1 VSPLR
6 NALLVAL
13 LMAAQAHAQTD
24 EEWLTIHGFPED
36 KAGDVVQIN
45 PTQIPWQN
53 QFTMEVRVSRSTP
66 RSSYR
71 KHPYRSF
78 KGVAVIDCSTQK
90 GWYLSLNYYGE
101 PAWQGPV
108 TGREEYK
115 ENEAP
120 VTFTGMPGEPARKLI
135 TASCKKR

>member
-1 VSPLR
+1 MSPLR

>member
-1 VSPLR
+1 MSPLR
-6 NALLVAL
+6 NALLAAL

>member
-1 VSPLR
+1 MSPLR

-13 LMAAQAHAQTD
+13 LMATQVHAQTD

-71 KHPYRSF
+71 KQPYRSF
-78 KGVAVIDCSTQK
+78 KGVAVIDCATQK
-90 GWYLSLNYYGE
+90 GWYLSLNYYAE
-101 PAWQGPV
+101 PAWQGTV
-108 TGREEYK
+108 VAREEYK

-120 VTFTGMPGEPARKLI
+120 VTFLGMPGEPARKLI

>member
-1 VSPLR
+1 MSPLR
-6 NALLVAL
+6 PALLAAL
-13 LMAAQAHAQTD
+13 LLAAQAHAQTD
-24 EEWLTIHGFPED
+24 EEWLTIQGFPED
-36 KAGDVVQIN
+36 KTGDLVQIN

-78 KGVAVIDCSTQK
+78 KGVAVIDCGTQK
-90 GWYLSLNYYGE
+90 GWYLALNYYAE
-101 PAWQGPV
+101 PVWQGPV
-108 TGREEYK
+108 TAREEFK
-115 ENEAP
+115 EDEAP
-120 VTFTGMPGEPARKLI
+120 VSFAGIPGEPARKLI